1 MEIGIKHLLLFIT
14 IIIFVVVFYRIISSR
29 LSIFVEGFD
38 PEPASQSCENEYAN
52 VDSLPLKE
60 YIIKASYNSAYD
72 GNIKDPK
79 NPTLA
84 LETRL
89 AEGYR
94 FLDLNVFSSEGKL
107 YVGYSQDNKP
117 TLTSTAIPF
126 TEALDCIKKH
136 AFTKSLLQLGDDTP
150 LLEKVVSPAA
160 PTGPTIRDNYVNYP
174 LFVLIR
180 VYRSESSKIDIVKA
194 LKEILATS
202 SDTKYL
208 REGQGDNELATQID
222 GCTPLPHLTG
232 KMLIV
237 MDIVNLIQIYAP
249 EEKPTADQ
257 IPEETRNYLK
267 HFVNIYTGGN
277 VWRHGSQKK
286 IQPLRISDIK
296 EPYKT
301 NLFNT
306 QILFPTISDTV
317 NADSY
322 DVILNNSIQ
331 TILVRPDLADT
342 NLRSYTQMFKDLKKP
357 LICGAYAYNYI
368 KKQEK

>member
-1 MEIGIKHLLLFIT
+1 MEIGFKHLLLFIT
-14 IIIFVVVFYRIISSR
+14 IILFIVVFYRIISSR

-38 PEPASQSCENEYAN
+38 PEPGATQSCKNEYAD
-52 VDSLPLKE
+52 VDSLPLRE
-60 YIIKASYNSAYD
+60 YVIKACYNSAYD
-72 GNIKDPK
+72 GNIKDPT

-126 TEALDCIKKH
+126 TDALDCIKKH
-136 AFTKSLLQLGDDTP
+136 AFVKNTTLKISDNTP
-150 LLEKVVSPAA
+150 LLETLASTT
-160 PTGPTIRDNYVNYP
+160 PTGPTIYDNYVKYP

-180 VYRSESSKIDIVKA
+180 VYRSEKSKVDIVAA
-194 LKEILATS
+194 LKDALAAS

-208 REGQGDNELATQID
+208 RDGNDTAIQID
-222 GCTPLPHLTG
+222 GCTPLPELTG
-232 KMLIV
+232 KMIIV

-249 EEKPTADQ
+249 LETPTADQ
-257 IPEETRNYLK
+257 IPRPTLDSLK

-277 VWRHGSQKK
+277 IWRHGSRQK
-286 IQPLRISDIK
+286 IQPLRISDMK

-306 QILFPTISDTV
+306 QILFPAISDTV
-317 NADSY
+317 NPDPYS
-322 DVILNNSIQ
+322 VIMQNSIQ
-331 TILVRPDLADT
+331 TIVVRPDLADT
-342 NLRSYTQMFKDLKKP
+342 NLRSYTQMFQDLKRP
-357 LICGAYAYNYI
+357 MICGAYAYNYI
-368 KKQEK
+368 KKLEK